1 MLILGNGR
9 VVTRNPECPYM
20 EEGAVAIDGKVIC
33 KVGPT
38 DELKKAYPDAEF
50 IDAKGG
56 VIMPAFINTHE
67 HIYSSF
73 ARGLAINGYNPTGLL
88 SILEGMWWTLDR
100 NLTLNDTYLILRPL
114 IIVSFKKV

>member
-50 IDAKGG
+50 IDAKRRSDYAG
-56 VIMPAFINTHE
+56 IH
-67 HIYSSF
+67 
-73 ARGLAINGYNPTGLL
+73 
-88 SILEGMWWTLDR
+88 
-100 NLTLNDTYLILRPL
+100 
-114 IIVSFKKV
+114 

>member
-38 DELKKAYPDAEF
+38 DALKKAYPDAEF

-56 VIMPAFINTHE
+56 VIMPAF
-67 HIYSSF
+67 
-73 ARGLAINGYNPTGLL
+73 
-88 SILEGMWWTLDR
+88 M
-100 NLTLNDTYLILRPL
+100 DTIQQDCSAFLKECGGHWIET
-114 IIVSFKKV
+114 

>member
-50 IDAKGG
+50 ILSL
-56 VIMPAFINTHE
+56 I
-67 HIYSSF
+67 HI
-73 ARGLAINGYNPTGLL
+73 
-88 SILEGMWWTLDR
+88 
-100 NLTLNDTYLILRPL
+100 
-114 IIVSFKKV
+114 